1 MTKIV
6 FYTLMLSVLS
16 SSFVAC
22 QKKTVKNKNVTNVYQ
37 QELESEIWI
46 TNHIISLDPK
56 IEHYTLTKF
65 VKRKFVGNLTSFADK
80 THFNSRFVS
89 FCGADYFTTVLG
101 KYEFFDKDK
110 ISIAVDS
117 VTYQGEG
124 KKPTE
129 YRNGKEL
136 EFLISKIGDTIILT
150 KQN

>member
-1 MTKIV
+1 
-6 FYTLMLSVLS
+6 MLSVLS

-65 VKRKFVGNLTSFADK
+65 VERKFVGNLTSFADK
-80 THFNSRFVS
+80 THFNSQFVS
-89 FCGADYFTTVLG
+89 FCGSDHFTTVSG

-136 EFLISKIGDTIILT
+136 EFLISKIGDTIIFT